1 MRRFVQIQDIV
12 INPRYVAAVSW
23 QEDGNGAFLL
33 EIDLASGQ
41 SHELTILTK
50 NRINNV
56 VEFLTGDR
64 FEIQ

>member
-1 MRRFVQIQDIV
+1 MRRFVQVQDIV
-12 INPRYVAAVSW
+12 INPRYVATVSW
-23 QEDGNGAFLL
+23 QEDGNGGFLL

-41 SHELTILTK
+41 SHELTMPTK
-50 NRINNV
+50 NRIDKM